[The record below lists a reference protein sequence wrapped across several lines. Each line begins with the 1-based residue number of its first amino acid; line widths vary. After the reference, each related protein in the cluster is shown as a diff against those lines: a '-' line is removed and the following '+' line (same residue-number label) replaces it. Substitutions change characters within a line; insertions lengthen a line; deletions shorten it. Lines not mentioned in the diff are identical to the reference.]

1 MSNKLG
7 WYFLLYVLILAGGKG
22 TRLYPLSR
30 AQNPK
35 QFLNIIN
42 NKSFLRSTVDR
53 IKCLVSNEN
62 TYVVT
67 NEEYFEKICNELPE
81 IEKCNIFV
89 EPSNK
94 ETATC
99 IGLSAAKLLKQD
111 KEAIMI
117 VLPSDHYIENEK
129 EFKETLLQAVEI
141 ANKKRGLVTI
151 GVQPTRPETGY
162 GYIEMG
168 DRINGDIPTFKVE
181 RFLEKPNAE
190 VAKDLLSKGNF
201 LWNSGMFVWRADVFL
216 REMEKYL
223 AKMYKRLMTIYQA
236 VGTEEESEIIKEQYN
251 QIDGISVDF
260 GIMQKTRKAFVIKCE
275 FVWDDIGNFA
285 ALSRFLSNF
294 RGNNVLGNTFM
305 EESQN
310 CSVFG
315 KDRLIIG
322 FGIKD
327 LIIVDA
333 GDVILVMD
341 KNKDQEIK
349 HLVNELKECGETE
362 KYI

>member
-1 MSNKLG
+1 
-7 WYFLLYVLILAGGKG
+7 LLYVLILAGGKG

-62 TYVVT
+62 IYVVT
-67 NEEYFEKICNELPE
+67 NEDYFDKICNELPE
-81 IEKCNIFV
+81 IRKSNIFV

-111 KEAIMI
+111 KDATMI
-117 VLPSDHYIENEK
+117 VLPSDHFIESEK
-129 EFKETLLQAVEI
+129 EFKETLLQAVEV
-141 ANKKRGLVTI
+141 ANKRRALVTI

-168 DRINGDIPTFKVE
+168 DRVNGEIPTFKVE

-190 VAKDLLSKGNF
+190 VAKDLLLKGNF
-201 LWNSGMFVWRADVFL
+201 LWNSGMFIWRADVFL

-223 AKMYKRLMTIYQA
+223 PKMYKRLMTIYQA
-236 VGTEEESEIIKEQYN
+236 VDTEEEREVIKEQYN
-251 QIDGISVDF
+251 EIDGISVDF

-275 FVWDDIGNFA
+275 FIWDDIGTFA
-285 ALSRFLSNF
+285 ALSRFLSNL
-294 RGNNVLGNTFM
+294 RGNDVLGNTFM

-333 GDVILVMD
+333 GDIILVMD

-349 HLVNELKECGETE
+349 HLVNELKEYEETE